1 MGDKP
6 LIYQICNIIQNKK
19 DLGETQCMKNVEQ
32 RKTTGF
38 ITHEDI
44 MRIERLKNE
53 LFPDYEFLNRVIDA
67 QQDALK
73 HKRRPPH
80 IGSLITKDSNPKL
93 YADNALIP
101 MSYSGISDPQPII
114 FNKEKNARS

>member
-6 LIYQICNIIQNKK
+6 VIYNICNIIQNKK
-19 DLGETQCMKNVEQ
+19 DLGEMQCMKNVEQ

-67 QQDALK
+67 
-73 HKRRPPH
+73 
-80 IGSLITKDSNPKL
+80 
-93 YADNALIP
+93 
-101 MSYSGISDPQPII
+101 
-114 FNKEKNARS
+114 